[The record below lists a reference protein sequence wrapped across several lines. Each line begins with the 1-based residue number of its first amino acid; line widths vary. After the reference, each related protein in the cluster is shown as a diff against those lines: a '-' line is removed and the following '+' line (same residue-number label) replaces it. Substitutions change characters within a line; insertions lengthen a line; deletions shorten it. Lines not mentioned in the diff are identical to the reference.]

1 MQPPVRSCGKFRSPA
16 QNVWNSIP
24 RQCFPPL
31 KVSERQERDCSC
43 LCSPGLTPRKSGAR
57 RRRMNCGEGCGSEMQ
72 IQTTLL
78 WITTMQI
85 QLAFVIL
92 TASVVVAG
100 QDGAWCSPNVPGT
113 SQQSV
118 EYEIAGMSL
127 VLTDP
132 RSPNVHLKEFH
143 SISAQVSSY
152 SDYFWVD

>member
-1 MQPPVRSCGKFRSPA
+1 MLGAADGVLPKNVWRRSPGRWLRFRDA
-16 QNVWNSIP
+16 NSDYP
-24 RQCFPPL
+24 S
-31 KVSERQERDCSC
+31 VDNNDANSA
-43 LCSPGLTPRKSGAR
+43 G
-57 RRRMNCGEGCGSEMQ
+57 
-72 IQTTLL
+72 
-78 WITTMQI
+78 
-85 QLAFVIL
+85 FVIL

-118 EYEIAGMSL
+118 EYEIAEMSL